1 MRSGVRII
9 IQGNEIKFERQIKKG
24 GVEKLSYILKG
35 GVTLREEAVAIAAGA
50 AAGTTGTTEV
60 GGEAVTGQ
68 CGWRNMDL
76 PPGLTI
82 VSPLRTSVA
91 R

>member
-35 GVTLREEAVAIAAGA
+35 GVILREEAVAIAAGA
-50 AAGTTGTTEV
+50 VAGTTGTTEV
-60 GGEAVTGQ
+60 GGEAATGQ
-68 CGWRNMDL
+68 CGWRNTGL